1 MIDFSLRMGVFF
13 SVLTLLLVWQALAL
27 RSPLPKWRQRWWH
40 NGLLLVIGA
49 LCVRL
54 FQPVLFAIIAALSP
68 QNFFLDFLAWPFWTT
83 LLIGVLLLDCLIY
96 WQHRLFHQVPLLWR
110 LHRVHHTDTELD
122 TSSAVRF
129 HPVEIIL
136 SLIIKAS
143 VIWLLGIPFEVVIVF
158 DILLNASAMFNHT
171 NVRLPS
177 RLETGLKKIFVTPD
191 MHRIHHS
198 RINAEANSNYGFCLS
213 IWDRLFA
220 SYTHQAQGGD
230 AAINLGLPGTK
241 NYQVNSFKA
250 LFLLPFKNFKRD

>member
-13 SVLTLLLVWQALAL
+13 AVLILLLIWQALAL

-40 NGLLLVIGA
+40 NGLLLVLGA

-54 FQPVLFAIIAALSP
+54 FQPVLFAVIASLSP
-68 QNFFLDFLAWPFWTT
+68 QDFFLDFLDWPFWTT
-83 LLIGVLLLDCLIY
+83 LVIGVLVLDCLIY
-96 WQHRLFHQVPLLWR
+96 WQHRLFHQVPILWR

-129 HPVEIIL
+129 HPIEIGL

-143 VIWLLGIPFEVVIVF
+143 VIWLLGIPLEVVLLF

-171 NVRLPS
+171 NVRLPNS
-177 RLETGLKKIFVTPD
+177 LEVAVKKFLVTPD

-198 RINAEANSNYGFCLS
+198 RISQEANSNYGFCLS

-220 SYTHQAQGGD
+220 SYTQQAKGGD
-230 AAINLGLPGTK
+230 GAINIGLPDTK
-241 NYQVNSFKA
+241 TYEVSSFKA
-250 LFLLPFKNFKRD
+250 LLFMPLKNFKKD